1 MTVSDTS
8 DLEQRLA
15 RQREKAK
22 EAEQASVGEIIDYV
36 KEYAKQETLGP
47 LKGAGA
53 WLGWGFAAAGSLG
66 LGLVLILIG
75 LLRLLQ
81 TEWERSATGSL
92 SWLSYLIVLIAAG
105 IVLAI
110 TLMRSKKATLHKEP
124 KSGACVMAK
133 KSKTAPNTTTKITP
147 QDIENRLKALQG
159 DVQGKVDDKKSTIA
173 STAAAGGMVL
183 LVIFFLLGRRSGK
196 KRSAVVEIRR
206 I

>member
-15 RQREKAK
+15 RQAEKAK
-22 EAEQASVGEIIDYV
+22 QAEGASVGEIIDYV

-47 LKGAGA
+47 LKGAGG
-53 WLGWGFAAAGSLG
+53 WLGWGFAAAVSLG

-92 SWLSYLIVLIAAG
+92 SWVSYLIVLIAAS

-110 TLMRSKKATLHKEP
+110 TLMRIKKATLHKEP
-124 KSGACVMAK
+124 K
-133 KSKTAPNTTTKITP
+133 
-147 QDIENRLKALQG
+147 
-159 DVQGKVDDKKSTIA
+159 
-173 STAAAGGMVL
+173 
-183 LVIFFLLGRRSGK
+183 
-196 KRSAVVEIRR
+196 
-206 I
+206 